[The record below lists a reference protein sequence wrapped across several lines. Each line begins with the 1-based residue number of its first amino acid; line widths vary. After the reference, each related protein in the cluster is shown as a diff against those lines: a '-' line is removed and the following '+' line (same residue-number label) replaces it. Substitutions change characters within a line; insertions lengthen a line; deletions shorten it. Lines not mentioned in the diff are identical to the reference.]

1 MKDPLIL
8 SVLPKPDST
17 HVGLFR
23 GPVSLFRQELC
34 HRREDLVRHPRL
46 KDQLGLRVQAVEDLA
61 VEHRLDLDAVDC
73 FVSTGGILGPVPG
86 GTYKVTPAMLEIL
99 ERESFGHHVSNL
111 GGLLA
116 MELSMRHPMG
126 IPLVGDPVSTDE
138 LIPEAKLSG
147 TGIIER
153 RPVFH
158 ALSQR
163 SAARLGALRL
173 GRDYRRCRLVVVH
186 LGLGISVGA
195 HREGL
200 VIEVNDALMGEG
212 PMSLH
217 RAGGLPVLGLLE
229 MVYSGRYD
237 MEELG
242 DMITRKGG
250 LLRHLGVDSPK
261 GVDLLL
267 QKGDE
272 RARLVFEAF
281 VSSIV
286 KEIAARAAVLEG
298 SVDLLVITGPLASWD
313 SLVSRLEERCNWIAP
328 VMVIKG
334 QDELAD
340 LAMCAFS
347 VLSGMEE
354 ARSLE

>member
-8 SVLPKPDST
+8 SLSPRLDST

-23 GPVSLFRQELC
+23 GPAVLLRQELS
-34 HRREDLVRHPRL
+34 HRKEDLIRYPRL

-61 VEHRLDLDAVDC
+61 AEHGFDIDRVEC
-73 FVSTGGILGPVPG
+73 FISTGGILGPVPG
-86 GTYKVTPAMLEIL
+86 GPYVVTRRMVEVL

-111 GGLLA
+111 GGLLV

-138 LIPEAKLSG
+138 LLPEAKLSG
-147 TGIIER
+147 TGVIER
-153 RPVFH
+153 HPVFH

-173 GRDYRRCRLVVVH
+173 GKDYRCCRMVVAH
-186 LGLGISVGA
+186 LGVGISVGA
-195 HREGL
+195 HRDGL

-217 RAGGLPVLGLLE
+217 RAGGLPVLGLIE
-229 MVYSGRYD
+229 MVFSGRYD
-237 MEELG
+237 LEELSE
-242 DMITRKGG
+242 MITRKGG
-250 LLRHLGVDSPK
+250 LVRHLGVDSPRE
-261 GVDLLL
+261 VDSLLR
-267 QKGDE
+267 KGDE
-272 RARLVFEAF
+272 RALLVFEAF
-281 VSSIV
+281 VSSVV
-286 KEIAARAAVLEG
+286 KEIAARASVLEG
-298 SVDLLVITGPLASWD
+298 IVDMIVITGPLASWD
-313 SLVSRLEERCNWIAP
+313 SLVSRLEERCRWIAP

-340 LAMCAFS
+340 LAVCASS
-347 VLSGMEE
+347 VLSGVEE
-354 ARSLE
+354 ARSLG